1 MKAFPRMVAK
11 NVTKKISS
19 ELMLRSEAAISDPVK
34 DVSKVHFQNLLYF
47 HNHGKR
53 GEG

>member
-19 ELMLRSEAAISDPVK
+19 ELMLRSEAAIPDPVK
-34 DVSKVHFQNLLYF
+34 DVSNGEHFQNF
-47 HNHGKR
+47 IRFKMV
-53 GEG
+53 